1 MRQQETRKNTEKK
14 WLFES
19 VIGSV
24 PWHDMP
30 DKLKQSDFLQ
40 FIQNHTPNSDKPEYL
55 KYIKLLESL
64 VENFEYKCYNVTRW
78 PAYRCIL

>member
-1 MRQQETRKNTEKK
+1 
-14 WLFES
+14 
-19 VIGSV
+19 
-24 PWHDMP
+24 MP

-64 VENFEYKCYNVTRW
+64 GENFEYKCYNVTR
-78 PAYRCIL
+78 